1 MARVGL
7 TAQGRRVRSQREE
20 EGLLDDLRAL
30 YRDVDARYAGTSC
43 EGTTECC
50 RFGRTGREPY
60 VTELEVALI
69 RKAIARRGGP
79 KALARAASRPP
90 APLLPVIK
98 NEKVCGLLTREGR
111 CSIYAERPFGC
122 RTFFCERATSL
133 HPVAHRE
140 MLSFVDRLKSLAQGL
155 GRRAH
160 EGRPLSRILASIG
173 TGSPG

>member
-1 MARVGL
+1 MSWER
-7 TAQGRRVRSQREE
+7 AQDA
-20 EGLLDDLRAL
+20 LLDELRAL
-30 YRDVDARYAGTSC
+30 YHDVDARYEATRC
-43 EGTTECC
+43 DATTECC

-98 NEKVCGLLTREGR
+98 NEKACGLLTREGR

-122 RTFFCERATSL
+122 RTFFCDRATSL
-133 HPVAHRE
+133 EPVEHRE
-140 MLSFVDRLKSLAQGL
+140 MLDFVARLKSLAQQL
-155 GRRAH
+155 GPRAH

-173 TGSPG
+173 AGLPG